1 MQWSCFKL
9 SRKYLAKW
17 LRSSLVG
24 KRMRMRSSHQKIGLI
39 SNKLFCWVGSLTCS
53 HQTLWLNWTV
63 LLSSDESCR
72 KSVHT
77 RKLYVNTLTLRLNWS
92 RQFLRFWTFQSQLSR
107 DYSSRLVRTR
117 LRLRLTEID
126 PVLRYYCSTASNPQ
140 PIAAPLQ
147 RALQRS
153 DKLATVIIKSSRL
166 VWTRSRSDST
176 QPYKTENAQNYKNLQ
191 KLVVLS
197 LVEMGRIVD
206 VFSPRDVTR
215 LNCFVES

>member
-1 MQWSCFKL
+1 M
-9 SRKYLAKW
+9 
-17 LRSSLVG
+17 
-24 KRMRMRSSHQKIGLI
+24 
-39 SNKLFCWVGSLTCS
+39 
-53 HQTLWLNWTV
+53 
-63 LLSSDESCR
+63 
-72 KSVHT
+72 
-77 RKLYVNTLTLRLNWS
+77 
-92 RQFLRFWTFQSQLSR
+92 
-107 DYSSRLVRTR
+107 RTR

-191 KLVVLS
+191 NLVVHS

-206 VFSPRDVTR
+206 VFTPNAPTR
-215 LNCFVES
+215 LNCFVGSDFLVWTRLRCDSYQLKSFVEMGRIVNVFTPNATTQQNSLVESDLVVRTRLKAKTESYGLYWSVWLIQRSLLVFRRSYICLVTSTHWIQNFKDQH